1 MTNFYFDIRD
11 IFRAPRLA
19 LSGKKLLIQTFGFV
33 IGYVGYLILT
43 YFAYLFSG
51 IQITE
56 TWDNFGLFPI
66 YDFVFSNWLSWGV
79 FALGVLFMVII
90 WLLTN
95 TCIAKVTYEQLKG
108 DEFYSAK
115 EAVRFLKK
123 NWKTV
128 VLSPLSILLM
138 FIFLLVCGL
147 VIGLLG
153 KIPFIGEIG
162 FALFFGLPIFVVALF
177 AVYIVFV
184 LLNSLLLAP
193 AIVGILKE
201 DSFETIVQSFSTIW
215 NQPWRFFVYTGILG
229 VLAKIGSFILG
240 YFCFRAVQLTVWVCG
255 IFMSDK
261 MYNIID
267 GGLGYLPTN
276 TSVTDYLT
284 NLFAGVPFG
293 FQIPV
298 PMEGVALNWSGEI
311 AAFILGIT
319 FIVIGFVIFSYA
331 LATISVGQTIGFVII
346 YKKKEGENLLARKT
360 DEEDREFEKSAPAE
374 KSSKA
379 TKEVAAGSD

>member
-1 MTNFYFDIRD
+1 MSNFYFDIRD

-33 IGYVGYLILT
+33 VGYVGYLVLT

-51 IQITE
+51 IPISE

-66 YDFVFSNWLSWGV
+66 YDFAFGNWLSWAI
-79 FALGVLFMVII
+79 FALGVLFMVVI

-128 VLSPLSILLM
+128 ILSPLSILLM

-215 NQPWRFFVYTGILG
+215 NQPWRFFIYSGILG
-229 VLAKIGSFILG
+229 VLAKIGSFILA

-284 NLFAGVPFG
+284 NLFAGVTFG

-319 FIVIGFVIFSYA
+319 FVVIGFVIFSYA
-331 LATISVGQTIGFVII
+331 LATISVGQTISFLII

-360 DEEDREFEKSAPAE
+360 EEEDQEFETPAPEE

-379 TKEVAAGSD
+379 NKVVASGTD